1 MERYSPW
8 DTTYDEAKPKG
19 IVNVTPMSHHHPAP
33 KRTFHSPGS
42 ALAFTEAHS
51 LNMSHN
57 KSPMSLFLSY
67 KFGAPLPTPWTW
79 ITWHG
84 AEGSMY
90 SQAVIWWASS
100 GILTWDSDSKCEVLL
115 APEPQRFIIT
125 VQSKWQLHLS
135 PKQKEMRG
143 KRLLEGRHFSSP
155 AAVPPGRAHLHTCI
169 FCPNFQHNPLWIIA
183 VLLIESE
190 STCFLIN
197 INASHGHSIVM
208 NPSGGGEY

>member
-19 IVNVTPMSHHHPAP
+19 TVNVTPMSHHHPAP

-79 ITWHG
+79 ITCHG

-125 VQSKWQLHLS
+125 VQWKWQLHLS
-135 PKQKEMRG
+135 PKQKKMQSVCWRG
-143 KRLLEGRHFSSP
+143 GIFQALPQCLQVELICTPAYFAQIFSIT
-155 AAVPPGRAHLHTCI
+155 LC
-169 FCPNFQHNPLWIIA
+169 
-183 VLLIESE
+183 E
-190 STCFLIN
+190 
-197 INASHGHSIVM
+197 
-208 NPSGGGEY
+208 